1 MVFRKTLKR
10 FCLRKFLVRVILDT
24 SLGGGG
30 GGGTLSPKLCI
41 EARGKVH
48 FEIVIATVVRN
59 FDLTYECDP
68 NLQM

>member
-1 MVFRKTLKR
+1 MLQGRPAFRDRNTGG
-10 FCLRKFLVRVILDT
+10 
-24 SLGGGG
+24 GGGG
-30 GGGTLSPKLCI
+30 GGGTSSPKLCI